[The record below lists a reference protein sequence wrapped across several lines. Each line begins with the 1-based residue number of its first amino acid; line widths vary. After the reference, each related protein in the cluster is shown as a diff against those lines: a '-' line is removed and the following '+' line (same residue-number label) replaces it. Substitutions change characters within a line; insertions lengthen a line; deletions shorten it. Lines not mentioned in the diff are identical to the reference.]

1 MSSDTWTIGRLLKW
15 TTDFLKQRGAES
27 PRLDAEVL
35 LASAKGCE
43 RIALYTSFEDEAD
56 EPLRTRFRELVKRRA
71 DGTPVAYLVGKR
83 EFYSLPF
90 EVTPDVLIPRP
101 ETEHLVIEILDRA
114 KELGPGKALEIADVG
129 TGSGIVAI
137 CAARQLPQ
145 ARLTAIDISPAA
157 LEVAK
162 RNAARHKV
170 SERIEFLVSDLFE
183 ALPVDRKFHII
194 ASNPPYVSETE
205 LAALAPDVRD
215 HEPRGALVAGPK
227 GTEVIE
233 RLIPQ
238 SAARLTPGGWLMI
251 ELSPMIEPAVR
262 ELIVQHGGFEGPA
275 TIKDLAGLPRLVT
288 ARLRA

>member
-1 MSSDTWTIGRLLKW
+1 MSGDTWTIGRLLKW

-35 LASAKGCE
+35 LAAAKGCE

-129 TGSGIVAI
+129 TGSGIIAI

-145 ARLTAIDISPAA
+145 ARLTAIDISPGA

-170 SERIEFLVSDLFE
+170 SERIEFLVSDLFA
-183 ALPVDRKFHII
+183 ALPAERKFHII
-194 ASNPPYVSETE
+194 ASNPPYVSEAE

-233 RLIPQ
+233 RLIPL
-238 SAARLTPGGWLMI
+238 AAERLTPGGWLMM

-262 ELIVQHGGFEGPA
+262 ELIVQHGGFETPA
-275 TIKDLAGLPRLVT
+275 TVKDLAGLPRLVT
-288 ARLRA
+288 ARVRG